1 MTLSLCIWLGEK
13 SPPGTNTSTSV
24 IRWMQSREVSQAFAG
39 SMFYVSVASRLSV
52 AFGPITSPESNWLG
66 TQLTHG
72 RWLARLYQS
81 KSFDSSA
88 GRAGRGT
95 EPYLRFFLVRNEE
108 VVGSNPISGLERLP
122 VTQEAAGSS
131 PVPPA
136 SSLPSPRR
144 ATDSDLDCP

>member
-1 MTLSLCIWLGEK
+1 
-13 SPPGTNTSTSV
+13 
-24 IRWMQSREVSQAFAG
+24 
-39 SMFYVSVASRLSV
+39 MFHVSVASRLSV
-52 AFGPITSPESNWLG
+52 AFSPFLPLLSFAFGPITSPESNWLG
-66 TQLTHG
+66 TQLTDG

-122 VTQEAAGSS
+122 ALTQRLHFPFFQIVANQ
-131 PVPPA
+131 
-136 SSLPSPRR
+136 SLFFRETSIAPF
-144 ATDSDLDCP
+144 

>member
-1 MTLSLCIWLGEK
+1 
-13 SPPGTNTSTSV
+13 
-24 IRWMQSREVSQAFAG
+24 MQSREVSQAFAG

-52 AFGPITSPESNWLG
+52 AFSPFLPLLSFAFGPITSPESNWLG

-108 VVGSNPISGLERLP
+108 VVGSNPIFGLERLP

-131 PVPPA
+131 PVAPA
-136 SSLPSPRR
+136 SSLPSPVGQRIQIWIVR
-144 ATDSDLDCP
+144 KR